1 MAITIPILTDF
12 NSRGIDRGIKQFQ
25 KLETKGQK
33 AGFLIRKAALP
44 AALALGTIALAAK
57 AGLEGVM
64 DDEEALAN
72 LQSTIKSTGNA
83 ANITSGSFESYA
95 TQLEKV
101 TGTGADQ
108 IIQGAAL
115 LGTFKNVRNE
125 VGAGNRVFDR
135 ATKAALDLSKKGFGS
150 LEGSNKMLGKAL
162 NDPIK
167 GISAL
172 GRAGV
177 TFTDEQK
184 ATIKTLQESGRT
196 LDAQKII
203 LKEVEDQVGGT
214 AEAFGETTRGK
225 IERSKRAFESMQE
238 TLARVLLPVL
248 EGAAKI
254 FQKLSGFIERNEKV
268 AKILIGVI
276 AGLAAVIL
284 ILNVAM
290 KAFSVILAVISL
302 SPVVLIIGAIV
313 LAVVALTV
321 GIITLYKKSETFRKI
336 VEGAWQGVK
345 KAVEIVVDYLKGPVM
360 AAWDTIKGVLEV
372 IKGLISGDFSR
383 VWEGLKTTIGGV
395 LDGIKTTILAF
406 PLLIGGAVLSIG
418 KTIVSK
424 IAEGVSD
431 IASKVWDKLKGLPGA
446 LLSLAVGWV
455 EGLGTIGT
463 RVITYIASGVTGLA
477 DAAWN
482 NIKGFAGVLG
492 QKVIGIADSIK
503 GIGRKIVEYII
514 DGFEAAANGIVSG
527 LKAIVNKGIDVVNAG
542 IRKVNTGSGF
552 LNKILPGNPIP
563 RVDQIPRLAKGGIVR
578 SPTLALIGEAGPEAV
593 VPLSGRNANMGMGM
607 TINIEAGLVST
618 PDQIGQQIIEAI
630 QMAQRRSGTVFA
642 PA

>member
-1 MAITIPILTDF
+1 VAITIPIITDF
-12 NSRGIDRGIKQFQ
+12 DGRGTDRAIREFQ
-25 KLETKGQK
+25 RMEGAGSK
-33 AGFLIRKAALP
+33 AGFAVRKAAIP

-83 ANITSGSFESYA
+83 ANITSGSFEKYA
-95 TQLEKV
+95 TELEKV

-177 TFTDEQK
+177 TFTEEQK

-203 LKEVEDQVGGT
+203 LREVEDQVGGT

-248 EGAAKI
+248 EGAASI
-254 FQKLSGFIERNEKV
+254 FQRLSGFIERNQKV
-268 AKILIGVI
+268 AQILIGVI

-284 ILNVAM
+284 ILNVGM

-313 LAVVALTV
+313 LAVAALTV
-321 GIITLYKKSETFRKI
+321 GIIMLYKKSETFRNI
-336 VEGAWQGVK
+336 VEGAWDGVK
-345 KAVEIVVDYLKGPVM
+345 KAVEVVVDYLKGPVM
-360 AAWDTIKGVLEV
+360 AAWDIIKGVLEV
-372 IKGLISGDFSR
+372 IKGLIAGDFSR

-424 IAEGVSD
+424 IAEGVAD
-431 IASKVWDKLKGLPGA
+431 IALKVWDKLKGLPGA
-446 LLSLAVGWV
+446 LASLAVAWV
-455 EGLGTIGT
+455 EGLGLIGT
-463 RVITYIASGVTGLA
+463 KVITFIARGVTGLA
-477 DAAWN
+477 DAAWE

-492 QKVIGIADSIK
+492 QKVVGIADDIK
-503 GIGRKIVEYII
+503 GIGEKIVDYII
-514 DGFEAAANGIVSG
+514 AGFKAAASGLVDG
-527 LKAIVNKGIDVVNAG
+527 LKAIVNKGIDLVNAG
-542 IRKVNTGSGF
+542 IRKVNTGGRAI
-552 LNKILPGNPIP
+552 NAILPGNPIGEIDP
-563 RVDQIPRLAKGGIVR
+563 IPRLAKGGIVTQ
-578 SPTLALIGEAGPEAV
+578 PTLALIGEAGPEAV
-593 VPLSGRNANMGMGM
+593 IPLSGRNAGMGMGM
-607 TINIEAGLVST
+607 TINVQAGLVAN

-630 QMAQRRSGTVFA
+630 QRAQRRSGPVFA